1 MNLSDLTA
9 IVKMAFSQVGDD
21 LPQFIYIVER
31 NDGFGLEWNPI
42 GHTVYRRIK
51 NRKKYS
57 II

>member
-9 IVKMAFSQVGDD
+9 IVKMAFSQLGDD

-31 NDGFGLEWNPI
+31 NGGFGLEWNPN

-51 NRKKYS
+51 NPKK
-57 II
+57 